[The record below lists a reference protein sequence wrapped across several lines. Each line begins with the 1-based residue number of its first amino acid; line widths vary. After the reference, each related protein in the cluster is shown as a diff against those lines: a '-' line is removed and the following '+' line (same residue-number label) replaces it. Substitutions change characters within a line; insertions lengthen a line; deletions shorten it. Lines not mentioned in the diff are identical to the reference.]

1 MNRQDT
7 DFLEGLKHS
16 IYLISPPGV
25 REQLYDSLYEL
36 LIQGQQDLLIAHGRT
51 LSIGEIF
58 ARVIDG
64 DAFMS
69 YLRNI

>member
-25 REQLYDSLYEL
+25 REQLYDSLCEL
-36 LIQGQQDLLIAHGRT
+36 LLQGQQDLLIAHGQT
-51 LSIGEIF
+51 LSFGEIF
-58 ARVIDG
+58 SRVIDIE
-64 DAFMS
+64 AFMR
-69 YLRNI
+69 YLSQI